1 MGDDIEIHFRGGVP
15 KEWHSGTFSIDGDLI
30 TVTATDGR
38 LHSLTKDVRFMPIAD
53 MRRR

>member
-38 LHSLTKDVRFMPIAD
+38 KKSAQINRSSSEGGATIIA
-53 MRRR
+53 

>member
-30 TVTATDGR
+30 TATATEGEISKINR
-38 LHSLTKDVRFMPIAD
+38 SEGGATTIA
-53 MRRR
+53 

>member
-30 TVTATDGR
+30 TATATDGA
-38 LHSLTKDVRFMPIAD
+38 TTIA
-53 MRRR
+53 